1 MLKGNLLFGFLCIAL
16 TIAAFFF
23 IWMKVTSNENLE
35 WIFSAVALAAAVVF
49 LVMIGSV
56 LLSAYFSYL
65 FELDGYP
72 II

>member
-1 MLKGNLLFGFLCIAL
+1 MEA
-16 TIAAFFF
+16 
-23 IWMKVTSNENLE
+23 TSYENLE
-35 WIFSAVALAAAVVF
+35 WIFSAVSLAAAVFF